1 MLTAFLALFRGVL
14 YFLRGCISLL
24 VPGVPRE
31 NATSDSFSSPP
42 VAASAALAIAS
53 AFFNYVL
60 NCSRFFRPFPSVN
73 QPQRWSGCTGA
84 QSRFRGERKQSYLP
98 PPWAESRVMHLV
110 LKIYKSN
117 VCKSA
122 ASSGENEVLP

>member
-73 QPQRWSGCTGA
+73 QPLRWSGCTGA
-84 QSRFRGERKQSYLP
+84 QSERKQSYLP
-98 PPWAESRVMHLV
+98 PPWAESQAMHLV
-110 LKIYKSN
+110 LKMYKSD
-117 VCKSA
+117 VYKCVSA